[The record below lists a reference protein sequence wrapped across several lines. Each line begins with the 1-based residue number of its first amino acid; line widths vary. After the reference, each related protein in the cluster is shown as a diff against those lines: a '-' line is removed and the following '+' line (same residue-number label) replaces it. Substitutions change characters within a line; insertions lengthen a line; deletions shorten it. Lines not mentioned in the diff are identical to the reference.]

1 MNIAERKSIKKNYIL
16 NTIYQV
22 LTICVPLITTPY
34 LSRVLG
40 VDSIGIYSYC
50 NSIVSY
56 FILFAVLGSSTFG
69 QRKIAEVRDDKK
81 KLSKA
86 FWEIVL
92 FRMMTVII
100 ILVAYLVFLHS
111 IDQYRIIFMI
121 LSLNIINVLVDI
133 TWFYQGIEDF
143 PKIVFRN
150 LIIRIAQVICIFVF
164 IKKSTDLPVYVCFI
178 SIFTIIA
185 NIWAWMYVP
194 QYVEKPLNLHIFS
207 NVKEMLLLFL
217 PTIATQVYLVLD
229 KSMIGVITNSTYQN
243 GCYEQS
249 EKIARMAL
257 TVVTSAAAV
266 ILPRVANLYNNG
278 KQQQAKAYIYKGY
291 RFVWMLSFPIMF
303 GIIAVSKTFVPVFLG
318 EGFELAIIL
327 MPIFSVL
334 VLAVSAA
341 YVSGYAFLIPIGKQ
355 NIYTIVVCISA
366 IVNFVMNL
374 ILIPRIGAVGA
385 ALASVVAEVVGAV
398 LQIFYCCVS
407 GELEFKNIF
416 LSVWKYIISGI
427 IMLVSLLLIQEQ
439 LGQSVVSLIILI
451 LCGSLIYFSSL
462 MVLRDS
468 FFIENLHSIICI
480 KKKKN

>member
-1 MNIAERKSIKKNYIL
+1 
-16 NTIYQV
+16 
-22 LTICVPLITTPY
+22 
-34 LSRVLG
+34 
-40 VDSIGIYSYC
+40 
-50 NSIVSY
+50 
-56 FILFAVLGSSTFG
+56 
-69 QRKIAEVRDDKK
+69 
-81 KLSKA
+81 
-86 FWEIVL
+86 
-92 FRMMTVII
+92 
-100 ILVAYLVFLHS
+100 
-111 IDQYRIIFMI
+111 
-121 LSLNIINVLVDI
+121 
-133 TWFYQGIEDF
+133 
-143 PKIVFRN
+143 
-150 LIIRIAQVICIFVF
+150 
-164 IKKSTDLPVYVCFI
+164 
-178 SIFTIIA
+178 
-185 NIWAWMYVP
+185 
-194 QYVEKPLNLHIFS
+194 
-207 NVKEMLLLFL
+207 
-217 PTIATQVYLVLD
+217 
-229 KSMIGVITNSTYQN
+229 
-243 GCYEQS
+243 
-249 EKIARMAL
+249 
-257 TVVTSAAAV
+257 
-266 ILPRVANLYNNG
+266 
-278 KQQQAKAYIYKGY
+278 
-291 RFVWMLSFPIMF
+291 MF

-451 LCGSLIYFSSL
+451 VCGSLIYFSSL